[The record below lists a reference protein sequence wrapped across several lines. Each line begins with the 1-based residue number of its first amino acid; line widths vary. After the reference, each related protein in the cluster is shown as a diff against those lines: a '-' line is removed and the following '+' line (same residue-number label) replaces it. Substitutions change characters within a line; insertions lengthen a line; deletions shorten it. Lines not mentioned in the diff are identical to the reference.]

1 MAKCSIIIEE
11 ELSFSHIRKMLWG
24 YHFEVWDDKMFLKK
38 KKKTPSRTLL
48 KWLLPWVVSRSQLN
62 SRVSITKGRKSLALA
77 SELLPNV
84 LQETRS
90 ADWPTFK
97 STNHCILFSWRKN
110 IWNRWTART
119 AVEEIGVQCAWS
131 ESSYLTEL
139 SEYGRSLSHSNAA
152 ESDTEVL
159 EEVLLVSTVRGSNN
173 KPVSRSAEL
182 SLPQ

>member
-1 MAKCSIIIEE
+1 
-11 ELSFSHIRKMLWG
+11 MLWG

-38 KKKTPSRTLL
+38 NKQKKLFVMWRVNKSRTLL

-62 SRVSITKGRKSLALA
+62 SRVSITKGRKSLALV